1 MITVFKGR
9 RMVIIR
15 IEIKNIMRKEK
26 KARNINKSECYHYT
40 EPGEWNPVCFL
51 YFCVQLFKKD

>member
-15 IEIKNIMRKEK
+15 IEIKNIVRKEK
-26 KARNINKSECYHYT
+26 KARNIKKVRVLPLHRTRRMES
-40 EPGEWNPVCFL
+40 
-51 YFCVQLFKKD
+51 CVFSLLLCSAI